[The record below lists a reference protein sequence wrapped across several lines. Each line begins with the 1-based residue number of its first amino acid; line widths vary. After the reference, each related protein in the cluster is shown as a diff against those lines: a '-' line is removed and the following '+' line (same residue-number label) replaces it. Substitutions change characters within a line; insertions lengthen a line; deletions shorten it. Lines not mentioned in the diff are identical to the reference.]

1 MEGDKRI
8 IAKGKRREGEKTE
21 ETREMPE
28 GRKKKRE
35 EKRRKMGGKT
45 RERKKDRMGE
55 KING

>member
-35 EKRRKMGGKT
+35 EKNRFIR
-45 RERKKDRMGE
+45 
-55 KING
+55 KIN